1 MKERNNQERT
11 VHYRHV
17 SFRNSL
23 RADRTASSLAVALLF
38 LARLPVSAQEN
49 SGGML
54 SRSAQIEQERQ
65 KKAAQLEPDK
75 PDRVE
80 RAFIKGKR
88 VLDLILVS
96 PPAGIRPKFSSSAPG
111 WGSLVLGSGFS
122 VGPEYYRPD
131 LAKGE
136 MVFRASV
143 IGTTKHNYLFDSQLT
158 FPRAAGNRM
167 IFDLLG
173 RYKAERSIN
182 YYGPGAK
189 SEKGSRTNYSRESSE
204 VNARAGWKPFVRHL
218 QVGVTAGLL
227 LIHIGPGIAAGI
239 APTQQVFGPQ
249 AAPGIGQPSDYLWG
263 GLYADFDST
272 DFPNLPRKGS
282 RVRAGYDYY
291 KNRDLGAYSF
301 RLLRGSIEQY
311 VPFFNQKRI
320 LALRARM
327 AISYASPGQGVPFY
341 LQQTIGGP
349 DDLRGFRVFRFTDNN
364 SLALN
369 AEYRWEVAPALEM
382 ALFADGG
389 KVFRRPGELN
399 FNHVEG
405 AGGFG
410 FRFKSRDSVAMRLD
424 FGFSR
429 EGFQVW
435 FRFSDIYRHAY

>member
-1 MKERNNQERT
+1 MQGRNNRG
-11 VHYRHV
+11 
-17 SFRNSL
+17 
-23 RADRTASSLAVALLF
+23 RTARYTHVRFRGASRARWAATSLSLSFVF
-38 LARLPVSAQEN
+38 LAQLPVWAQED
-49 SGGML
+49 SRGML

-65 KKAAQLEPDK
+65 KKAAQLKPDEPDK
-75 PDRVE
+75 GE

-88 VLDLILVS
+88 VLNLVLLS

-111 WGSLVLGSGFS
+111 WGGLVLGSGFS
-122 VGPEYYRPD
+122 LGPEYYRPD

-143 IGTTKHNYLFDSQLT
+143 IGTTRHNYLFDSQLT
-158 FPRAAGNRM
+158 FPRAAGDRM

-204 VNARAGWKPFVRHL
+204 LNARAGWKPFARHL

-227 LIHIGPGIAAGI
+227 LVHIGPGIAAGI
-239 APTQQVFGPQ
+239 APTQQVFGSQ
-249 AAPGIGQPSDYLWG
+249 AAPGIGQPSDYLWAG
-263 GLYADFDST
+263 PYADFDST

-282 RVRAGYDYY
+282 RVRVSYDYY
-291 KNRDLGAYSF
+291 KNRDSGAYSF

-320 LALRARM
+320 LALRART
-327 AISYASPGQGVPFY
+327 AISYASPGQAVPFY

-349 DDLRGFRVFRFTDNN
+349 DDLRGFRLFRFTDNN

-389 KVFRRPGELN
+389 KVFHRPGELN

-435 FRFSDIYRHAY
+435 FRFSDIYWHAY

>member
-1 MKERNNQERT
+1 MHRLQLEKLQDGRPTNEGRSSLAMKERNSQGRT
-11 VHYRHV
+11 VHYGHAR
-17 SFRNSL
+17 FRNSF
-23 RADRTASSLAVALLF
+23 RAHRPASSLAVAVLF
-38 LARLPVSAQEN
+38 LATPPVRAQEG

-65 KKAAQLEPDK
+65 KKAAQLKPDEPDK
-75 PDRVE
+75 VE

-88 VLDLILVS
+88 VLDLVLVS

-122 VGPEYYRPD
+122 LGPEYYRPD
-131 LAKGE
+131 LAKGD

-143 IGTTKHNYLFDSQLT
+143 IGTTRHNYLFDSQLT

-204 VNARAGWKPFVRHL
+204 LNARAGWKPFLRHL

-227 LIHIGPGIAAGI
+227 LVHIGPGIAAGI
-239 APTQQVFGPQ
+239 APTQQVFGSQ

-263 GLYADFDST
+263 GPYADFDST

-282 RVRAGYDYY
+282 RVRVSYDYY

-301 RLLRGSIEQY
+301 RLLRGS
-311 VPFFNQKRI
+311 
-320 LALRARM
+320 
-327 AISYASPGQGVPFY
+327 
-341 LQQTIGGP
+341 
-349 DDLRGFRVFRFTDNN
+349 
-364 SLALN
+364 
-369 AEYRWEVAPALEM
+369 
-382 ALFADGG
+382 
-389 KVFRRPGELN
+389 
-399 FNHVEG
+399 
-405 AGGFG
+405 
-410 FRFKSRDSVAMRLD
+410 
-424 FGFSR
+424 
-429 EGFQVW
+429 
-435 FRFSDIYRHAY
+435 